1 MGNGNEG
8 LINSIMVDIALED
21 KARKELASLG
31 TKAKK
36 VVYKSDEF
44 WALLNQQLEI
54 KKAYLEAHGE
64 RALTTLVMPRR
75 RKDGLFKQSNSKG
88 NGYGNM

>member
-1 MGNGNEG
+1 M
-8 LINSIMVDIALED
+8 IDIALED
-21 KARKELASLG
+21 KARKELTSLS
-31 TKAKK
+31 TKMKK

-44 WALLNQQLEI
+44 WALAKQELEI
-54 KKAYLEAHGE
+54 KKVYLEAHGDK
-64 RALTTLVMPRR
+64 ALTQLVMPRR